1 MSRRRRRRRSAY
13 RRVVEQERRRV
24 AMVTIK
30 GADQTRRDE
39 GPPFIADFVT
49 REPPPRNRRIR
60 SLRATPPIHPSTPML
75 SSSAEAKSICG
86 IERRAKRKTER
97 ERERERERCCDAY
110 VASCSGIN
118 GELLPIA
125 GAYRDQ
131 CSLDES
137 LANESSILPGI
148 GIFGNA
154 LRQHMRPQ
162 MRDTFQVGI
171 SRARCI

>member
-1 MSRRRRRRRSAY
+1 
-13 RRVVEQERRRV
+13 
-24 AMVTIK
+24 MVTIK

-97 ERERERERCCDAY
+97 ERERERERDAVTLTWRA
-110 VASCSGIN
+110 VA
-118 GELLPIA
+118 
-125 GAYRDQ
+125 
-131 CSLDES
+131 ES
-137 LANESSILPGI
+137 TESSCQSQEHIEI
-148 GIFGNA
+148 NA
-154 LRQHMRPQ
+154 RLTKAWRTSRRSFQGLAFSEMRYVN
-162 MRDTFQVGI
+162 T
-171 SRARCI
+171 